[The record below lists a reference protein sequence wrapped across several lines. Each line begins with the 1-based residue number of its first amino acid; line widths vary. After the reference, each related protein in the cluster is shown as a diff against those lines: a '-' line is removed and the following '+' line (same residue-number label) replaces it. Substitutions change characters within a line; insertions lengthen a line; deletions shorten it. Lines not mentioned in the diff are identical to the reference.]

1 MDQTGPRT
9 NVPWR
14 LCARIVAQLLLV
26 LPASV
31 VCVCVCVWVCV
42 CVCVCASARGML
54 CRKLAQTLSSN
65 K

>member
-14 LCARIVAQLLLV
+14 LCARIVAQLLV
-26 LPASV
+26 LLASV
-31 VCVCVCVWVCV
+31 VCVCVCVCV
-42 CVCVCASARGML
+42 CL
-54 CRKLAQTLSSN
+54 CECMCIRSGHIVPIVGTKPLF

>member
-26 LPASV
+26 LLASVVV
-31 VCVCVCVWVCV
+31 VCVCVCGCV
-42 CVCVCASARGML
+42 PV
-54 CRKLAQTLSSN
+54 
-65 K
+65 